1 LEEPF
6 EGVHR
11 GSSSVYGAANF
22 TLLSPIS
29 KLAIST
35 VFHLS
40 HLCCLCVA
48 SFSAPWT
55 EFNAYIRVFRNIFL
69 VRVMSSFVVFGN
81 WTEQG
86 IKKVSEAPKR
96 IKETRGMIEKAGGKM
111 QLFYTAGKY
120 DFVMIVEIPKD
131 DDLMAILLCIGS
143 MGNIRTMTMKAWT
156 EAEGAK
162 ILSAPHP

>member
-1 LEEPF
+1 MVFPEYI
-6 EGVHR
+6 
-11 GSSSVYGAANF
+11 SVRI
-22 TLLSPIS
+22 L
-29 KLAIST
+29 
-35 VFHLS
+35 
-40 HLCCLCVA
+40 
-48 SFSAPWT
+48 
-55 EFNAYIRVFRNIFL
+55 
-69 VRVMSSFVVFGN
+69 SSFVVLGN

-86 IKKVSEAPKR
+86 IKKVTDAPKR

-143 MGNIRTMTMKAWT
+143 MGNIRTTTMKAWT

-162 ILSAPHP
+162 ILTASHP